1 MIEKKYRKYFIYG
14 YINFMNI
21 SRSFVKEQKEVSFV
35 NRKLRYVF
43 THIGLKSPKGDFTH
57 WANVIA
63 ILEVAA
69 SLFILLGRFVAV
81 VFQKLFSRHV
91 EIYGLYMQAPLTWPA
106 YRIKDMLR
114 SVEGVEAHSIKIPF
128 IKNTYKEREI
138 KVLSVISYKDI
149 FDAFISAVA
158 MIFYMERR
166 FAKEDILFRSYASFE
181 FFLTCRF
188 VKRTESDNKFIYF
201 NTFDR
206 WAFLMCRANTE
217 VYFIQHGKLDYL
229 TTLIRVGTP
238 DVAYYVSPAQ
248 QTIVE
253 DTLFANKPKEV
264 RFRKILQ
271 FTHNDILIRDNGKL
285 NVLIVSVVSFIK
297 DVVKIVEML
306 GGKVNL
312 YVKPHPSDKV
322 MDTYNHLVEEYG
334 VVILEKTAYP
344 EVDVVLSYNSTL
356 ADEYDLAGVR
366 VIRWDLLNKIEEVE
380 SLVFEN
386 ENNL

>member
-14 YINFMNI
+14 YINFENI
-21 SRSFVKEQKEVSFV
+21 SCSFVKEQEDISFV

-43 THIGLKSPKGDFTH
+43 THIGLHSPKGDYSR
-57 WANVIA
+57 WAKVIA
-63 ILEVAA
+63 VLEIVASIL
-69 SLFILLGRFVAV
+69 ILLGRFVAV
-81 VFQKLFSRHV
+81 FFQKIFSRHI
-91 EIYGLYMQAPLTWPA
+91 EIQGQYLQAPLTWPA
-106 YRIKDMLR
+106 YRVRDMLR
-114 SVEGVEAHSIKIPF
+114 SVEGVETHSIKIPF
-128 IKNTYKEREI
+128 IKNSFKEREI
-138 KVLSVISYKDI
+138 KVLSVVSYKDI
-149 FDAFISAVA
+149 FDAFISAMA
-158 MIFYMERR
+158 MVFYMERR

-188 VKRTESDNKFIYF
+188 VKRTESQNKFIYY

-253 DTLFANKPKEV
+253 DTLFTGKPKEV
-264 RFRKILQ
+264 RFRKMLQ

-297 DVVKIVEML
+297 DVVQIVEML

-312 YVKPHPSDKV
+312 YVKPHPGDKV
-322 MDTYNHLVEEYG
+322 LDSYNHLVEQYG

-344 EVDVVLSYNSTL
+344 EVDIVLSYNSTL

-366 VIRWDLLNKIEEVE
+366 VIRWDLLNNLKEVE
-380 SLVFEN
+380 NLVIEN
-386 ENNL
+386 KNNL

>member
-14 YINFMNI
+14 YINFVHI
-21 SRSFVKEQKEVSFV
+21 SRSFVKNQEEVSFI
-35 NRKLRYVF
+35 NWKLRYVF
-43 THIGLKSPKGDFTH
+43 THIGLHSPKGDYSR

-63 ILEVAA
+63 VLEVIV
-69 SLFILLGRFVAV
+69 SFSVLLGRFIV
-81 VFQKLFSRHV
+81 VVSQKLFSRHV
-91 EIYGLYMQAPLTWPA
+91 DVQDQYLQAPLTWPA

-114 SVEGVEAHSIKIPF
+114 SVEGVEAYSIKIPF
-128 IKNTYKEREI
+128 VKNSYKEREI
-138 KVLSVISYKDI
+138 KVLSVILYKDI
-149 FDAFISAVA
+149 LDAFISAAA

-188 VKRTESDNKFIYF
+188 VKRTESRNKFIYY

-217 VYFIQHGKLDYL
+217 VFFIQHGKLDYL

-248 QTIVE
+248 QIIVE
-253 DTLFANKPKEV
+253 DTLFTSRPKEV
-264 RFRKILQ
+264 RFRKMLQ
-271 FTHNDILIRDNGKL
+271 FTQNDILIRDNGKL

-297 DVVKIVEML
+297 DVTQIVEML

-322 MDTYNHLVEEYG
+322 MFSYNYLVEQYG
-334 VVILEKTAYP
+334 VVILDKTAYP

-366 VIRWDLLNKIEEVE
+366 VIRWDLLNNIKEVE
-380 SLVFEN
+380 NLVFESQ
-386 ENNL
+386 NNF